1 MGVKWKSKKRKIS
14 KTTKKETEISHT
26 DTPEINEV
34 SQAVPIMCDKRLE
47 DKNEENKF
55 SLSLLTFQANFKNR
69 NLRTKTISED
79 LNLRK
84 LRDLNRD
91 CEIRIIYLYPLSQN

>member
-1 MGVKWKSKKRKIS
+1 MRTIKVKWKSKKRKIS

-47 DKNEENKF
+47 DKNE
-55 SLSLLTFQANFKNR
+55 
-69 NLRTKTISED
+69 
-79 LNLRK
+79 
-84 LRDLNRD
+84 
-91 CEIRIIYLYPLSQN
+91 